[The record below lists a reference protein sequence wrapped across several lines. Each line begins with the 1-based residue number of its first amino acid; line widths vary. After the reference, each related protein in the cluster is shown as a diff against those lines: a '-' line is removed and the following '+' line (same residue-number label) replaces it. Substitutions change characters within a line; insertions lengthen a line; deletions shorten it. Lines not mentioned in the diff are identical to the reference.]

1 MRVLGLGLISTA
13 ILLLIIAQFT
23 MRRIEKQI
31 KNEGRDMQRPLD
43 FGGRKIVTYA
53 YAVALPEHPAL
64 RIERLIDIRLV
75 RRYANKVDRVIGVLF
90 ILASHL

>member
-1 MRVLGLGLISTA
+1 
-13 ILLLIIAQFT
+13 
-23 MRRIEKQI
+23 
-31 KNEGRDMQRPLD
+31 LD